1 MEWMVENGRKGT
13 GGSDVQTIMDLTTAK
28 LEKGTKMKSMWN
40 EYSEDSTEMSIL
52 KSAHIRQ
59 IYRVSLAI
67 HSYGVRY
74 VRIRQI
80 FRYCYNDDKI
90 SQRYLVGSAYLTN
103 ILVSTKSSK
112 SCSKSSEI
120 QLTTANNIEVLLYFH
135 CVRIVMWL
143 RNELKL
149 WHKTGTRTG

>member
-1 MEWMVENGRKGT
+1 
-13 GGSDVQTIMDLTTAK
+13 
-28 LEKGTKMKSMWN
+28 
-40 EYSEDSTEMSIL
+40 MSIL

-103 ILVSTKSSK
+103 ILGATKASK
-112 SCSKSSEI
+112 SYGKSFEL

-135 CVRIVMWL
+135 CVRIVMRL
-143 RNELKL
+143 KHVLKL
-149 WHKTGTRTG
+149 SHTTGIRIGYAVQKICKCWVRLTVNEEP